1 MPYFLR
7 IATSLILFLSLI
19 SCISVRSDKYF
30 DYKSFNLSS
39 KSKIKTKIMVNYN
52 YSNNYPGFK
61 KDNNNKPLSDQII
74 ESIIIADCC
83 EIVTD
88 QKKAEVI
95 IDLNIHENVKNPQFS
110 KFMLEFNSGLLFAI
124 PYWFNIDH
132 QLTAKVRRVE
142 KDKDNIVKDY
152 HAQDYSTH
160 IFWLPL
166 FVPAIFM
173 YGNEKVELDVVKSVV
188 LDFIVKLREDGY
200 VAK

>member
-1 MPYFLR
+1 
-7 IATSLILFLSLI
+7 
-19 SCISVRSDKYF
+19 
-30 DYKSFNLSS
+30 
-39 KSKIKTKIMVNYN
+39 MVNYN